1 VLRIIA
7 GSLRGRRLH
16 TPGGLDTR
24 PTADSMKETLY
35 NVLGNAVRGASVAA
49 LYAGS
54 GNLGLE
60 ALSRGAAHAV
70 FVEKSPAALAV
81 LRQNIAA
88 LGVGSQVQVVPGDAL
103 RYLETTLAHRFD
115 IVIADPPYALGV
127 EDQLLESAAAKTS
140 GQGWFVLQ
148 HGKQW
153 AAPDSAPGWS
163 RLRPR
168 RFGVTVIDFFL
179 REERG
184 DGGSY
189 GAVPGDI

>member
-16 TPGGLDTR
+16 TPAGLDTR
-24 PTADSMKETLY
+24 PTADAMKETLY
-35 NVLGNAVRGASVAA
+35 NVLGDAVRGARIAD

-70 FVEKSPAALAV
+70 FVEQSPAALAV
-81 LRQNIAA
+81 LRQNIAV
-88 LGVGSQVQVVPGDAL
+88 LGVGSQAQVVSGDAL
-103 RYLETTLAHRFD
+103 RYLEMTLADRFD
-115 IVIADPPYALGV
+115 IVIADPPYTLGA
-127 EDQLLESAAAKTS
+127 EDRLLASAAAGT
-140 GQGWFVLQ
+140 GGGGWLVLQ

-184 DGGSY
+184 DGGSD

>member
-1 VLRIIA
+1 MLRIIA

-16 TPGGLDTR
+16 TPAGLDTR

-35 NVLGNAVRGASVAA
+35 NVLGDAVRGARVAD

-88 LGVGSQVQVVPGDAL
+88 LGVAAQAQVVPGDAL

-127 EDQLLESAAAKTS
+127 EDRLLGSAAAHT
-140 GQGWFVLQ
+140 GVEGWFVLQ

-163 RLRPR
+163 RQRPR

-184 DGGSY
+184 DGGPD
-189 GAVPGDI
+189 GAVPGDV